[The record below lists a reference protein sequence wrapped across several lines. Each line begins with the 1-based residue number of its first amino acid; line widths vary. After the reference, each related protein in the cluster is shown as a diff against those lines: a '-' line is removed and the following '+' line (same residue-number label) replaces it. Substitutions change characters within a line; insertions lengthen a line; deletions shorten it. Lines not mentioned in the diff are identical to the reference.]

1 MNALNAATDTMIDP
15 FGRAVS
21 YLRVS
26 VTDRC
31 DFRCVY
37 CMSEDMAFL
46 PKKDLLTLEEL
57 DRLCSVFIDKGV
69 KKLRI
74 TGGEPLV
81 RRDIMMLFQSLSKKL
96 GNGLEELTLTTN
108 GSQLERYANELAAC
122 GVKRIN
128 VSLDTLDPS
137 KFRAITRWGDLD
149 RVLNGIKAAQRAG
162 LSIKINA
169 VALKG
174 VNDTE
179 IHSLVRWSH
188 DEGMDITFIEVMPM
202 GDIEPDRYDQYWPL
216 TAVKQHIAEN
226 FTLTDIDHQ
235 TGGPARY
242 VRVNETGGR
251 IGFITPLTHN
261 FCESCNRVRL
271 TCTGMLYM
279 CLGQDD
285 SADLRAPLRAS
296 SSNDLVSR
304 AIDNAILRKPKGHDF
319 IIDRVGARPAVQRHM
334 SVTGG

>member
-1 MNALNAATDTMIDP
+1 MAINAATDTMIDP